1 MTTNLEHTSADTGSK
16 AMTKAT
22 WIKGLYILVFLVAS
36 YVTIFVTFFVML
48 FQFLAELIF
57 KKPNE
62 HLQHF
67 GNTLGQYSCAIVHF
81 ITGVTEEMPFPF
93 KAWPKADNHNKHK

>member
-1 MTTNLEHTSADTGSK
+1 MTTIEHEHTSTDTVSK
-16 AMTKAT
+16 AKTKAT

-36 YVTIFVTFFVML
+36 YIMIFVTFFVML
-48 FQFLAELIF
+48 AQFLAELIF
-57 KKPNE
+57 KRPNE

-67 GNTLGQYSCAIVHF
+67 GNTLGLYSSAIVHF

-93 KAWPKADNHNKHK
+93 KAWPKADNHKHR